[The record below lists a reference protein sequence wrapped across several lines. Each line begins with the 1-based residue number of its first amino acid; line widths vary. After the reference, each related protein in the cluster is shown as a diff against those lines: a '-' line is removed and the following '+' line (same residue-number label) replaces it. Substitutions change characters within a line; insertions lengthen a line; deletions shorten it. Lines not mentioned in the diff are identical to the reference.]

1 MEDDGRNVFALV
13 TALEKKGV
21 KVQVAQNGR
30 RAIDILQEQSDFDLI
45 FMDIMMPVMGGY
57 EAMQIIRHVLKTE
70 NLPIIALTAKSMK
83 RRKR

>member
-1 MEDDGRNVFALV
+1 VLV

-21 KVQVAQNGR
+21 KVQVAQNGG

-57 EAMQIIRHVLKTE
+57 EAMKIIRHDLKIE
-70 NLPIIALTAKSMK
+70 NC
-83 RRKR
+83 